1 MHLSRAAPGETYV
14 SRYLLGSLKSLA
26 HGPPHL
32 WGLPTAAAHAKPLP
46 ARVHGPTH
54 PAAAAR
60 TRPPAR
66 HAWLGLGPQP
76 RARDEGLLRMC
87 SEQPGTQGRGPG
99 AGPPGANASW
109 APGPAT
115 AGDLIYPSLTG
126 RYNPRHLRGH
136 GKPVGLSA
144 ARPALDRVSCADPGS
159 PVGWRLH
166 RAEAAAGPWQI
177 QLARGAG
184 AEGGT
189 PGRSQQPLRQATAL
203 GSSPTITGPPR
214 MQFPRGWCGLPSRST
229 GRWGPED
236 TPQGEK
242 GPRQRR
248 PSAGQRAKGLVL
260 QGADRCRQTGSG
272 PPCSEDLG
280 EWADGTMLSPD
291 SCPGLL
297 GGGQTQV

>member
-26 HGPPHL
+26 HGPPHP
-32 WGLPTAAAHAKPLP
+32 WGLPAAAAHAKPLP

-76 RARDEGLLRMC
+76 RARDEGLLWMC

-184 AEGGT
+184 AEGG
-189 PGRSQQPLRQATAL
+189 PQAGASSLSDRQRPWAPLLRSR
-203 GSSPTITGPPR
+203 GPPECSFLEAGVAFLPVLLADGAQR
-214 MQFPRGWCGLPSRST
+214 TPPRGRKVQ
-229 GRWGPED
+229 GRDGHQ
-236 TPQGEK
+236 QGR
-242 GPRQRR
+242 GPRAW
-248 PSAGQRAKGLVL
+248 S
-260 QGADRCRQTGSG
+260 CREQTGAARLAQAL
-272 PPCSEDLG
+272 P
-280 EWADGTMLSPD
+280 AQRT
-291 SCPGLL
+291 
-297 GGGQTQV
+297 